1 MAEQGGLIS
10 SEDFTSLKKLINT
23 EITRRSNSNSTGS
36 LSAYN
41 GST

>member
-10 SEDFTSLKKLINT
+10 PEDFTSLKKLINT
-23 EITRRSNSNSTGS
+23 EITRRSNSNSAGS

>member
-10 SEDFTSLKKLINT
+10 PEDFASLKKLVNT